1 MSFKIRGQLGTKHLE
16 IWQLRNSWKKILTR
30 SGWILAG
37 ADAQKPREGDSIH
50 QHPQD
55 GFVFM

>member
-1 MSFKIRGQLGTKHLE
+1 ME

-30 SGWILAG
+30 NAWCLTG
-37 ADAQKPREGDSIH
+37 ADAQEPRECDSIH

>member
-1 MSFKIRGQLGTKHLE
+1 ME

-30 SGWILAG
+30 SGWSLAG
-37 ADAQKPREGDSIH
+37 ADAQEPREGDSIH